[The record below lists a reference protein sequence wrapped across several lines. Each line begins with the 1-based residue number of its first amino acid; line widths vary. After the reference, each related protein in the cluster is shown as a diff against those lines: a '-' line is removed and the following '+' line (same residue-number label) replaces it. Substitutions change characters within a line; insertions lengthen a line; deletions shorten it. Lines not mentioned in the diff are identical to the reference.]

1 MSNSSYIIDLN
12 IPSGITTDDAST
24 KPVVEIAKSN
34 SISLET
40 APAAVRA
47 KRRSF
52 IQTDLKSAFDN
63 WQELEKVEACMSPEE
78 EQFVKIK
85 SIIGQLKDK
94 LQQF

>member
-12 IPSGITTDDAST
+12 IPNGITTDDAST
-24 KPVVEIAKSN
+24 QPDSKT
-34 SISLET
+34 LET
-40 APAAVRA
+40 EPRPVTGKD
-47 KRRSF
+47 KRWSF
-52 IQTDLKSAFDN
+52 IQSDLKTAFDT
-63 WQELEKVEACMSPEE
+63 WQELEKIEASLSPEE